1 MTDRF
6 GRHRDR
12 GTDFQHG
19 SRRAEANGVRSH
31 FAASHHEE
39 FTDPTVVGR
48 GRKLGF
54 PGKKRTF
61 SDFLCDLGSIVT
73 TATMTVFGNRLL
85 GRFWRRVTA
94 GVVSQRGVTAA
105 TVAVQRENRSMMQ
118 PASARRKQGE
128 RQQEKAVKPFAGF
141 HVQTHHGVPS
151 DDDVCPAVRLD
162 PLLTGGRAGS
172 IRFFVKFQRHRSG
185 KGLGQNGPGHR
196 SGISG
201 GTTRCPSRVV

>member
-1 MTDRF
+1 MTDGL
-6 GRHRDR
+6 GRHRNG
-12 GTDFQHG
+12 GTEFQYG
-19 SRRAEANGVRSH
+19 SRRAEANGVRNK

-39 FTDPTVVGR
+39 FANPTVVGS

-61 SDFLCDLGSIVT
+61 SDLLSDLGSIVI
-73 TATMTVFGNRLL
+73 TATVTVLGNRLL

-105 TVAVQRENRSMMQ
+105 TVAMQRENRSMMQ

-151 DDDVCPAVRLD
+151 DDDVCPAVRLR
-162 PLLTGGRAGS
+162 PLLTGGRVGS
-172 IRFFVKFQRHRSG
+172 IRFFVKFQRHR
-185 KGLGQNGPGHR
+185 
-196 SGISG
+196 
-201 GTTRCPSRVV
+201 